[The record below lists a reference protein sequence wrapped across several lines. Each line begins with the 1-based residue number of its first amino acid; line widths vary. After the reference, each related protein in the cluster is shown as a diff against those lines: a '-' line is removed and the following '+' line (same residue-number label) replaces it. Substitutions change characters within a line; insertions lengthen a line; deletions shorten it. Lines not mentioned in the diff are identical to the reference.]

1 MKYMGQM
8 ILLMRAAPQRHTLAR
23 FAQVNWLLTCT
34 LGHRAPTIVAH
45 PAEIA
50 ADITNHYADIRA
62 LILIAH
68 SVHLCITVLAA
79 PHALVIELRLS
90 GGVPITHASGGCA
103 FVLSL

>member
-1 MKYMGQM
+1 M
-8 ILLMRAAPQRHTLAR
+8 
-23 FAQVNWLLTCT
+23 NWLLTRT
-34 LGHRAPTIVAH
+34 LRHRAPTTVAH

-79 PHALVIELRLS
+79 PHALVIDPRFS
-90 GGVPITHASGGCA
+90 GDAPITHAGGGCA

>member
-79 PHALVIELRLS
+79 PHGLVIDPRLS
-90 GGVPITHASGGCA
+90 GDVPVTHAGGGCA

>member
-23 FAQVNWLLTCT
+23 FAQMNWLLTCT

-62 LILIAH
+62 LVLIAH
-68 SVHLCITVLAA
+68 SVHLCITVFVA
-79 PHALVIELRLS
+79 HHTQVVEF
-90 GGVPITHASGGCA
+90 GTASSRQTCLQTPMA
-103 FVLSL
+103 